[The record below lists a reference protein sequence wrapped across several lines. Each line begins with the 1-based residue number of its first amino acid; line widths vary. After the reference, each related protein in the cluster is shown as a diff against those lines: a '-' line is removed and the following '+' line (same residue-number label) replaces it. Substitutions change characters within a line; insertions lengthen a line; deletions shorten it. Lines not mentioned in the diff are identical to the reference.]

1 MILFERTIQEN
12 FWLFIPLIVSIFV
25 LAKVSRT
32 APQAI
37 KTMMLSHTSKT
48 RFKHFE
54 NTKVDQN
61 ILHFYLLS
69 LFIHCI
75 YIYSFPEDLFI
86 AKTTLCFI
94 APCLFYSKKIIII
107 FSGRLFEE
115 RTLFNSYQNSHN
127 ITVIIQGL
135 FLLPFSIINIIYEKE
150 ALIINKMVISLFLS
164 MLVYRTIYYFF
175 SGRALNISYFHLFS
189 YLCTL
194 EILPLVCFM
203 VYIL

>member
-12 FWLFIPLIVSIFV
+12 FWLFIPLIFSIFV
-25 LAKVSRT
+25 LAKISRT
-32 APQAI
+32 APQSI
-37 KTMMLSHTSKT
+37 KTIMLSHTSKT

-54 NTKVDQN
+54 NTKADQN

-69 LFIHCI
+69 VFIHCI
-75 YIYSFPEDLFI
+75 YIYSFPSELFI
-86 AKTTLCFI
+86 AKTTLCVL

-135 FLLPFSIINIIYEKE
+135 FLLPVSLINIIYEKE
-150 ALIINKMVISLFLS
+150 AITINKMVILLFLS
-164 MLVYRTIYYFF
+164 LLLCRTTYYFF
-175 SGRALNISYFHLFS
+175 SGRASNVSYFHLFS

-194 EILPLVCFM
+194 EILPLVCIM
-203 VYIL
+203 GYVL